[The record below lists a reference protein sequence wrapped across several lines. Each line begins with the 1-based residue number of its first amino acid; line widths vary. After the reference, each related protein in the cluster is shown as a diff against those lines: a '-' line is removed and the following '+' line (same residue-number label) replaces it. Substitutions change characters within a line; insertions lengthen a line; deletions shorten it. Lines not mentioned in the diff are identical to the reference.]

1 MNQILPDLPLNGA
14 SRADQTAAKKQRLL
28 QIARQQFIRDG
39 YRAVTMDAIAQATK
53 VSKRSLYLW
62 HEDKAALFRACLIQ
76 GAERFPTP
84 LFDPDGRLEDSLT
97 MFGMSL
103 YGEFAQSTTLDM
115 GRLLIRESHD
125 LPDIHADLIRSHKE
139 YLVAP
144 LTDYFTKIRLAGADA
159 EDIAELFISMVLAP
173 VHNHLLMQT
182 PLPDEQAVEDHI
194 SRSVTVFLTGQRT
207 RIQKSIEPASQR

>member
-1 MNQILPDLPLNGA
+1 MNQILPDPLRNGA
-14 SRADQTAAKKQRLL
+14 SRADQTAAKKRRLL

-39 YRAVTMDAIAQATK
+39 YRAVTMDAIAQAAK

-84 LFDPDGRLEDSLT
+84 LFDPNSQLEESLT

-103 YGEFAQSTTLDM
+103 YGEFTQPATLDM
-115 GRLLIRESHD
+115 GRMLIRESHD
-125 LPDIHADLIRSHKE
+125 LSEIHATSIRSHKE

-144 LTDYFTKIRLAGADA
+144 LTDYFTKNGLAGADA
-159 EDIAELFISMVLAP
+159 EDIAELFISMILAP

-182 PLPDEQAVEDHI
+182 SLPDEQTVKDHI
-194 SRSVTVFLTGQRT
+194 NRSVTVFLTGQRH
-207 RIQKSIEPASQR
+207 RMQNMI